1 LGEIKEEGRGESMK
15 KIVLVLLAMVM
26 LGGCSTPSKTVQLT
40 ESDYGSYPSNYEQI
54 VKKYFEMRLSD
65 PSSAQYHFS
74 ASPSKGYTRKV
85 PIDGGDIDKVGWI
98 VVVLVNASD
107 RMGGNGR
114 GKKYTLLI
122 NNDRVIEEISPN
134 RSFSEWWYR

>member
-1 LGEIKEEGRGESMK
+1 MK
-15 KIVLVLLAMVM
+15 QLLFLSIVVIMIS
-26 LGGCSTPSKTVQLT
+26 GCSTPSKSVQLT
-40 ESDYGSYPSNYEQI
+40 ESDYGPYPNNYEKI
-54 VKKYFEMRLSD
+54 VKKYFEMRLSA
-65 PSSAQYHFS
+65 PSSAQYEFF

-98 VVVLVNASD
+98 VVVLVNTPD
-107 RMGGNGR
+107 RIGGYGR

-134 RSFSEWWYR
+134 MNFSEWWYR